1 MMKSLRDRLL
11 LSFFFFF
18 FSRVEPCRETS
29 TTKKARA
36 KESSKHFGVRFRP
49 DLNKWVA
56 EIRVAEWKTV
66 DKKVWLGTFETEEG
80 AARAVD
86 AARKLLRCKKK
97 RPANF
102 PCIEL
107 EAYPEQIPPNLNLKN
122 LGNDAMFKDVTLF
135 VKRKVQ
141 EYAASFSP
149 PSKVSV
155 SSSNL
160 QVAETSVYSQP
171 ELLHVDMSLD
181 LHDSFPS
188 GGNWVNDSVL
198 PICEAEVAD
207 DHWQQLFVAGES
219 ISQPGCSF
227 DSVKSFYKNDF
238 SDLVHCN
245 HEHDVP
251 HSSSWE
257 DVISGNAMLEYSEP
271 NLLEYYAQ
279 DETISMDI
287 ISGDEVSN
295 ILTFKFGIFRN

>member
-1 MMKSLRDRLL
+1 M
-11 LSFFFFF
+11 
-18 FSRVEPCRETS
+18 EPCRETG
-29 TTKKARA
+29 TTKKTRA

-49 DLNKWVA
+49 DLNKFVA

-135 VKRKVQ
+135 VKRKAQ

-149 PSKVSV
+149 PRHNY

-160 QVAETSVYSQP
+160 QVPETSVYSQP
-171 ELLHVDMSLD
+171 ELLHEDMSL
-181 LHDSFPS
+181 HSQDSFPS
-188 GGNWVNDSVL
+188 CENWVNDSVL
-198 PICEAEVAD
+198 PLCEAEVAD
-207 DHWQQLFVAGES
+207 DHRQQLFVGES
-219 ISQPGCSF
+219 IISQPGCSF
-227 DSVKSFYKNDF
+227 DSVKSFFKNDF

-245 HEHDVP
+245 HDVP

-257 DVISGNAMLEYSEP
+257 DVISGNAMLQYSEP

-295 ILTFKFGIFRN
+295 IVTFKFGYSEIN